1 MIFDLRQDKPSI
13 IKVIGVGG
21 GGSNAVKHMFAEG
34 ILGVDFAICNT
45 DNQALQDNDI
55 PTKIQLG
62 PTFSQGLGAGSMPE
76 KGRQACL
83 ESIDEI
89 QNYLE
94 NNCKML
100 FITAGMGGGTGTGA
114 APVIAKMAKDMDILT
129 IAVVTLPFSSEGR
142 KRVEQGKAGLDELKQ
157 YVDCVIVISNDKILE
172 IHKDLTIRG
181 GFAKADDVL
190 LYASKS
196 IAEIITRP
204 GTINVDFQDVNTIMK
219 DCGIAMMGMGIASGP
234 NRAIDAVDN
243 ALNSPLL
250 EDSSINGATKVLINI
265 TYGKNEPTMAELK
278 SIFDFVEQEAAGV
291 STENIWGT
299 CYDDTFEDEICI
311 TIIATG
317 LESANKVL
325 NREDIAKLNNKTSM
339 NATIDTKSVEEM
351 IQSNEPFVINFED
364 SMVFGEE
371 KVAEPLPVTSF
382 ERDRL
387 EILKRKEMYKLERAN
402 ISNSSNI
409 YDMNTPSFQKNN
421 ISMQPETTTSPI
433 RNILDNNSGEI
444 RPNNFLN
451 RTVD

>member
-21 GGSNAVKHMFAEG
+21 GGSNAVKHMFSEG

-62 PTFSQGLGAGSMPE
+62 PAFSQGLGAGSMPE
-76 KGRQACL
+76 KGKQACL

-89 QNYLE
+89 RNYLE
-94 NNCKML
+94 NNCKIL
-100 FITAGMGGGTGTGA
+100 FLTAGMGGGTGTGA
-114 APVIAKMAKDMDILT
+114 APVIAKMAKEMEILT

-142 KRVEQGKAGLDELKQ
+142 KRVEQGKAGLEELKQ

-219 DCGIAMMGMGIASGP
+219 DCGVAMMGMGVASGP

-265 TYGKNEPTMAELK
+265 TYGKDEPTMSELK

-299 CYDDTFEDEICI
+299 CYDSSFEDELCV

-317 LESANKVL
+317 LESANKTL
-325 NREDIAKLNNKTSM
+325 NKEDIAKLTKTSNIASSKIVEDM
-339 NATIDTKSVEEM
+339 LITK
-351 IQSNEPFVINFED
+351 EPFIID
-364 SMVFGEE
+364 FGDKKEVTEE
-371 KVAEPLPVTSF
+371 NVMENQAVASF

-387 EILKRKEMYKLERAN
+387 EIQKRKEMYKLERAS
-402 ISNSSNI
+402 ISNTSNV
-409 YDMNTPSFQKNN
+409 YDLNIPAYQKNN
-421 ISMQPETTTSPI
+421 ISMQPDSSTSPI
-433 RNILDNNSGEI
+433 RNILDQQNGEI